1 MLSLE
6 VCALPVTSREE
17 RSAMLPAAVDTALWI
32 RRFHPNPD
40 ANVRLVCLPHAGG
53 SASFYYPVSESL
65 TPEVEVLAVQ
75 YPGRQDRRNEPCVES
90 VTELADLIVEALDP
104 WSDERPIALFGHS
117 MGATVAFEVA
127 RGLER
132 RGRPPVALFASGR
145 RAPSRYRDDQ
155 VHLKDDRAIVE
166 ELQTLSGTDSR
177 LLGNED
183 LLRLVI
189 PVVRADYK
197 AVETYRCEPGAK
209 VSCPV
214 SVLVGDSDPKATIE
228 EARAWSE
235 HTASAFELQVYPG
248 GHFYLSAH
256 QDRVTDLLLDRLVD
270 SAAAFLGQPRG
281 VL

>member
-1 MLSLE
+1 
-6 VCALPVTSREE
+6 
-17 RSAMLPAAVDTALWI
+17 MLPAAAVDTSQWI
-32 RRFHPNPD
+32 RRFHPSPD

-90 VTELADLIVEALDP
+90 VTELADLIVEALLP
-104 WSDERPIALFGHS
+104 WSDEKPLALFGHS
-117 MGATVAFEVA
+117 MGSTVAFEVA
-127 RGLER
+127 RRLEQQ
-132 RGRPPVALFASGR
+132 GRPPVALFASGR

-155 VHLKDDRAIVE
+155 VHLRDDNAIVE

-197 AVETYRCEPGAK
+197 AVETYRCSPGAK
-209 VSCPV
+209 VLCPV

-235 HTASAFELQVYPG
+235 HTTSAFELQVYPG
-248 GHFYLSAH
+248 GHFYLSTH

-270 SAAAFLGQPRG
+270 APATFMARPRG
-281 VL
+281 LL